1 MNYTTH
7 RLYLTII
14 FLPRHL
20 QIDIKRFDELFIVE
34 AIGTLLDRHL
44 GGLPLG
50 IAVLEV
56 EHLVALLDDMVGHA
70 LLAQILLAV
79 FKIVAQRL
87 LGQGGLA
94 VAVGIELVEHEDT
107 GLLQVEYLA
116 RLGPDGLTDELPN
129 SSLVLHSMF

>member
-1 MNYTTH
+1 MN
-7 RLYLTII
+7 I
-14 FLPRHL
+14 FVRQSRYSNIFITRHL
-20 QIDIKRFDELFIVE
+20 QIDIKRLDELFIVE

-70 LLAQILLAV
+70 LLAQIFFAV

-87 LGQGGLA
+87 LGPGCLA
-94 VAVGIELVEHEDT
+94 VAGGIELVEHEET
-107 GLLQVEYLA
+107 GLL
-116 RLGPDGLTDELPN
+116 
-129 SSLVLHSMF
+129 